1 MQLGEAGLTP
11 SSKLVG
17 IGVVTGLYI
26 FMATAME
33 GALVPH
39 LRTGPSLSKSLPQF
53 LTCCHSLST
62 GLTGLT
68 GCRETWSSD
77 RNAKQ
82 LVSVG
87 VLTSS

>member
-1 MQLGEAGLTP
+1 MQSGEAGLTP
-11 SSKLVG
+11 SSKSVG
-17 IGVVTGLYI
+17 IGVVTGLYV
-26 FMATAME
+26 FTAME
-33 GALVPH
+33 GALMPH

-62 GLTGLT
+62 GWTGLT
-68 GCRETWSSD
+68 GCSETWSSD

-82 LVSVG
+82 LVGAG